1 MDNFPEPVK
10 QFLYE
15 HFVGK
20 KPIALLILDLEG
32 LLVSQFGNLEPLGI
46 GDLKID
52 EVAEEQLD
60 FLSGMIEL
68 DAMPLDIPFL
78 EMPSGM
84 STDIHI
90 LNKDGQIWVLM
101 IGVEDKSAWQKI
113 VQQRSNGMS
122 LSHQHQ
128 SQILNQYLG
137 KEVARRLE
145 IGMDNISA
153 KGERRSLTMMF
164 ADIRG
169 FTTFSEKAEPGEV
182 FGALNI
188 YLQAM
193 IPAVIEEHG
202 VIDKII
208 GDEIMAI
215 FGMLPDDSNGP
226 CNGVRAAIR
235 MLQAI
240 EKLNQIRARKN
251 RTLLQIG
258 IGMATGPVSLGILG
272 SQHRKSITVI
282 GNHVNLASR
291 LQGLAA
297 PGQLLIDRST
307 MELVSN
313 DFNDHFSQK
322 EYEIKGYSAPV
333 EAYSF
338 ELGGDTQ
345 SLTT

>member
-15 HFVGK
+15 HLVGK

-32 LLVSQFGNLEPLGI
+32 LLVSQFGNLESLGI
-46 GDLKID
+46 GDLKIGS
-52 EVAEEQLD
+52 VADEQLD
-60 FLSGMIEL
+60 FLSGMIDL
-68 DAMPLDIPFL
+68 DIMPLDIPFL

-90 LNKDGQIWVLM
+90 LSNNGQIWVLM
-101 IGVEDKSAWQKI
+101 IGVEDKSDWQKI
-113 VQQRSNGMS
+113 VQQRTNDMS
-122 LSHQHQ
+122 LTHQRQ

-137 KEVARRLE
+137 KEVAKRLE
-145 IGMDNISA
+145 IGIDNISS

-169 FTTFSEKAEPGEV
+169 FTTFSEKAEPVEV

-193 IPAVIEEHG
+193 IPAVIKEHG

-215 FGMLPDDSNGP
+215 FGMLPDDSNDP
-226 CNGVRAAIR
+226 DNGVRAAIR

-240 EKLNQIRARKN
+240 EKLNQVRARKN

-258 IGMATGPVSLGILG
+258 IGMATGPVSLGVLG
-272 SQHRKSITVI
+272 SRHRKSITVI

-297 PGQLLIDRST
+297 PGQLVIDNST
-307 MELVSN
+307 MELISD
-313 DFNDHFSQK
+313 DFNGHFSQK
-322 EYEIKGYSAPV
+322 EYELKGYSAPV
-333 EAYSF
+333 EAYLL
-338 ELGGDTQ
+338 ELGEETHN
-345 SLTT
+345 LIT